1 MKALKTKFKEWSSN
15 TYGNLE
21 KKKKE
26 LLNRITDFDNIQQG
40 RPLSDVEVIQKASL
54 TKEFEDYAKKEEIA
68 WRQRSRTLW
77 IKQGDKNTKFFQ
89 RIANA
94 HKRTNHIDKLVV
106 EGDELT
112 EATDIKREVVLFY
125 KKLYCETENWRPAY
139 NMYPCPVINREEQQ
153 DLQKPFE
160 EDEVLK
166 GLKACAIDKA
176 PGPDGYTM
184 GFL

>member
-1 MKALKTKFKEWSSN
+1 MKALKTKLKEWSSN

-77 IKQGDKNTKFFQ
+77 IK
-89 RIANA
+89 
-94 HKRTNHIDKLVV
+94 
-106 EGDELT
+106 
-112 EATDIKREVVLFY
+112 
-125 KKLYCETENWRPAY
+125 
-139 NMYPCPVINREEQQ
+139 
-153 DLQKPFE
+153 
-160 EDEVLK
+160 
-166 GLKACAIDKA
+166 
-176 PGPDGYTM
+176 
-184 GFL
+184 